1 MIFNE
6 SNVATFATT
15 QLYVG
20 QSPPTLDSDP
30 VNSQP
35 GDQEERKAY
44 HEARRAAQ
52 PQPAAKKQLTKVGTA
67 FMGALLGNGTGER
80 NDNQRHSERLVG
92 RRGTQCGT

>member
-6 SNVATFATT
+6 STFATFATFETT

-67 FMGALLGNGTGER
+67 FMGALFHHPCLLWPKMLCPCSPG
-80 NDNQRHSERLVG
+80 
-92 RRGTQCGT
+92 